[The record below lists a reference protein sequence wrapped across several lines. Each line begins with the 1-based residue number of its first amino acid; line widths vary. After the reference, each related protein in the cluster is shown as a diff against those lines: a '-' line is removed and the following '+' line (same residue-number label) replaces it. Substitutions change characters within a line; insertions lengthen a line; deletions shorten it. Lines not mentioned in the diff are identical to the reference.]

1 MFSVKKFRILLTD
14 SGMSVKEFSKRSGV
28 TAVAIGQILNHGT
41 KPNIATIGKLAK
53 GLQISSA
60 ELMTDD

>member
-14 SGMSVKEFSKRSGV
+14 SGMSIKEFSTRSGV
-28 TAVAIGQILNHGT
+28 TAVAIGQILNHNV

-53 GLQISSA
+53 GLQVSSA
-60 ELMTDD
+60 ALMTDD